1 MDGQTSIQPD
11 LFFSLTERAGIDE
24 HEGRPSGCSFAT
36 LDAPIYSFIPVGI
49 DTALP
54 LRVATQC

>member
-11 LFFSLTERAGIDE
+11 HFFFSLTERAGIDE

-36 LDAPIYSFIPVGI
+36 LDTPIYLFVP
-49 DTALP
+49 
-54 LRVATQC
+54 